1 MEINIQEI
9 LAKHWTNKYP
19 TQKSGYEGSLF
30 KIHEEWVNSAIKEI
44 ITEVLKEAGKEVYN
58 MPMKQEERL
67 VCEGFITSTI
77 NKVKF

>member
-1 MEINIQEI
+1 MEINVKEI
-9 LAKHWTNKYP
+9 LKKHGIKTYTLPSEPNFFEPVIYA
-19 TQKSGYEGSLF
+19 
-30 KIHEEWVNSAIKEI
+30 AIEEI
-44 ITEVLKEAGKEVYN
+44 ITEVLKNAGKEVYN